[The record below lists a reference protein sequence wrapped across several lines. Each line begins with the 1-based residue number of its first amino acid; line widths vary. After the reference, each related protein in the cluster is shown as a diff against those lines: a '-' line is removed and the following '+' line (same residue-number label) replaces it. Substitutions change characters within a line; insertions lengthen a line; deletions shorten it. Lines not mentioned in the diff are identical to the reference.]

1 MEEGIQKA
9 QNGALE
15 IGLLVELAL
24 HGAFTMSIHK
34 ARRET
39 ARQIYG

>member
-1 MEEGIQKA
+1 MEKGIHRA
-9 QNGALE
+9 RNGALE
-15 IGLLVELAL
+15 FGLLVELAL

-34 ARRET
+34 TRRET